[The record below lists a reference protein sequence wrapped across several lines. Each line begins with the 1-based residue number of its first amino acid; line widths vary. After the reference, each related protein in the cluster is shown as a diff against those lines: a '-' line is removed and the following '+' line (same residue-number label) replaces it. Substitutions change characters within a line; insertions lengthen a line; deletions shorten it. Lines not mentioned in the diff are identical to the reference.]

1 MVKEEQK
8 KEKSPILQE
17 GCVCQSKVGDG
28 FKWGLGFWLSA
39 MLIWVIVSAIVA
51 ALYYYL

>member
-1 MVKEEQK
+1 MAKENEKVKKQISVAKSCDCQK
-8 KEKSPILQE
+8 
-17 GCVCQSKVGDG
+17 GVGAG

-39 MLIWVIVSAIVA
+39 MLIWIIVSAIVA